1 MKMMIVVLRDED
13 AENVLKALTDD
24 SFGVTRIAS
33 TGGFF
38 RRGNTTLI
46 IGTDAERVD
55 SALEVIRSHT
65 TPPVDTTHRRATVFV
80 LNVDRFERLD

>member
-1 MKMMIVVLRDED
+1 VKMLIVVLRDED
-13 AENVLKALTDD
+13 VDNVLKALIDS

-46 IGTDAERVD
+46 IGTEDDRVD
-55 SALEVIRSHT
+55 AAMDVIRSHS
-65 TPPVDTTHRRATVFV
+65 TPPEDTTHRRATVFV
-80 LNVDRFERLD
+80 LNVDRFEKLN